1 MAGIK
6 DYSTTQSSN
15 TDLNGISTAE
25 GMLPSNLNNAI
36 RALMKNTREWFNDS
50 QWVEYGDGSGAY
62 TAAYASS
69 TSFTIASANVTS
81 FYHAGRR
88 IKLIA
93 ATPGTIFGTIS
104 SSSFST
110 NTTVNV
116 TWDSG
121 SLSSEA
127 ITNIYV
133 GALSKTNDSI
143 PTGIS
148 ATKIA
153 DGTISDTEFQYLNGV
168 SSAIQT
174 QLDAKNATITG
185 SASTI
190 DTESLTASR
199 AVISNGSQKIAV
211 SDVTSTE
218 LGYLDGVT
226 SAVQTQIDSKQATI
240 TGAATTI
247 DTEDLTASRALTS
260 NGSGK
265 VEVSAVTST
274 ELGYL
279 DGVSSSIQ
287 DQIDAKGASNANL
300 TAIGD
305 LAKTDGNLI
314 VGNGSTWVAENGATA
329 RTSLGLGSIATQ
341 AANNVS
347 ISGGS
352 VTGLGEPSSNSD
364 ASTKS
369 YVDQSIAGLRTRIIA
384 ECASTANVNISNALE
399 AGDAIDGVTLVAGD
413 RVLLKD
419 QSTASE
425 NGLYL
430 AVGSGAG
437 AASRDPEHDSIAEL
451 SGGMVVANQGSVNDN
466 KIFLCTTD
474 NTGSVGSTS
483 ITYTVITPSNTGT
496 VTSIATGTG
505 IDGGTI
511 TSTGTISIDSTVAT
525 LSGTQTLTNKTITAP
540 KIGTSILDT
549 NGNELAL
556 LTATGSAVNEFT
568 IANAASGAAPK
579 LSSTGETNVDLDL
592 EAKGTGHVTIRG
604 NTNPGTIQ
612 FNCESNS
619 HGQQLKPQPHSVGS
633 SAVHTLPDITG
644 DLIAGKI
651 GGTNFTNSMLVG
663 HATTGTLNAAE
674 KNTGVGI
681 ESLDALTSG
690 DRNVALGYDAGTAI
704 STGSFNTAIG
714 ASALV
719 GVTTASSN
727 TGVGYNTLRDPT
739 GGNNT
744 ALGKDALKVNGS
756 GARNIALGADA
767 GENISTGSGNVIIG
781 SVNAGSATGS
791 RQLLIA
797 GNDGSTT
804 TTWISGDSDGT
815 VSANGGHLTTTGK
828 ALVMGF

>member
-6 DYSTTQSSN
+6 DYSTTQANN

-50 QWVEYGDGSGAY
+50 QWVEYGDGDAAF

-69 TSFTIASANVTS
+69 TSFTIAGVNVTAI
-81 FYHAGRR
+81 YHAGRR
-88 IKLIA
+88 IKLTA
-93 ATPGTIFGTIS
+93 STPGTIYGTIS
-104 SSSFST
+104 SSTFST

-127 ITNIYV
+127 ITNVYI
-133 GALSKTNDSI
+133 GALSKTNNSI

-226 SAVQTQIDSKQATI
+226 SAVQTQIDSKQATL
-240 TGAATTI
+240 TGGATTI
-247 DTEDLTASRALTS
+247 ASSNLTASRALQS

-265 VEVSAVTST
+265 VEVSDVTTT

-279 DGVSSSIQ
+279 DGVSSAIQ
-287 DQIDAKGASNANL
+287 TQLDAKQASDAQL
-300 TAIGD
+300 TDIAG
-305 LAKTDGNLI
+305 LTPTDSNFI
-314 VGNGSTWVAENGATA
+314 VGDGSNFVTETGATA

-347 ISGGS
+347 ISGGA
-352 VTGLGEPSSNSD
+352 VTGLGSPSANSD
-364 ASTKS
+364 AATKD
-369 YVDQSIAGLRTRIIA
+369 YVDQAVAGLRTRIIA
-384 ECASTANVNISNALE
+384 ECATTGNINLSNALE

-413 RVLLKD
+413 RVLVKD

-425 NGLYL
+425 NGLYI

-437 AASRDPEHDSIAEL
+437 AASRDPEHDTIAEL
-451 SGGMVVANQGSVNDN
+451 SGGMVVVNQGSVNDN

-483 ITYTVITPSNTGT
+483 ITYVVVTPSNSGT
-496 VTSIATGTG
+496 VTQIGIADAGAGEFTVGNTPITSSGNITLAINSIADTKLGTIG
-505 IDGGTI
+505 TANKVSLTALNIDGGSDIGADLT
-511 TSTGTISIDSTVAT
+511 TS
-525 LSGTQTLTNKTITAP
+525 
-540 KIGTSILDT
+540 
-549 NGNELAL
+549 
-556 LTATGSAVNEFT
+556 
-568 IANAASGAAPK
+568 
-579 LSSTGETNVDLDL
+579 
-592 EAKGTGHVTIRG
+592 
-604 NTNPGTIQ
+604 
-612 FNCESNS
+612 
-619 HGQQLKPQPHSVGS
+619 
-633 SAVHTLPDITG
+633 
-644 DLIAGKI
+644 DLIIVDDGA
-651 GGTNFTNSMLVG
+651 GGTNRKAALSRVV
-663 HATTGTLNAAE
+663 TLMSAQ
-674 KNTGVGI
+674 GF
-681 ESLDALTSG
+681 
-690 DRNVALGYDAGTAI
+690 
-704 STGSFNTAIG
+704 STD
-714 ASALV
+714 
-719 GVTTASSN
+719 
-727 TGVGYNTLRDPT
+727 DPT
-739 GGNNT
+739 
-744 ALGKDALKVNGS
+744 ALA
-756 GARNIALGADA
+756 IALG
-767 GENISTGSGNVIIG
+767 
-781 SVNAGSATGS
+781 
-791 RQLLIA
+791 
-797 GNDGSTT
+797 
-804 TTWISGDSDGT
+804 
-815 VSANGGHLTTTGK
+815 
-828 ALVMGF
+828 

>member
-104 SSSFST
+104 SSSFSS

-133 GALSKTNDSI
+133 GALSKTNSSI
-143 PTGIS
+143 PTEIIG
-148 ATKIA
+148 TTNIA
-153 DGTISDTEFQYLNGV
+153 D
-168 SSAIQT
+168 SAIT
-174 QLDAKNATITG
+174 SAKITDSNVTLAKLASNSVNSAKIVDDSIVNADIN
-185 SASTI
+185 SAAAINFSKM
-190 DTESLTASR
+190 ENLTTAR
-199 AVISNGSQKIAV
+199 ALV
-211 SDVTSTE
+211 SD
-218 LGYLDGVT
+218 G
-226 SAVQTQIDSKQATI
+226 
-240 TGAATTI
+240 
-247 DTEDLTASRALTS
+247 
-260 NGSGK
+260 NGDVS
-265 VEVSAVTST
+265 VSAVTST
-274 ELGYL
+274 EIGYL

-305 LAKTDGNLI
+305 LAKSDGNLI

-369 YVDQSIAGLRTRIIA
+369 YVDQAVAGLRTRIIA

-451 SGGMVVANQGSVNDN
+451 SGGMVVVNQGSVNDN

-511 TSTGTISIDSTVAT
+511 TSTGTIAIDSTVAT
-525 LSGTQTLTNKTITAP
+525 LTGTQTLTNKTLTSP

-568 IANAASGAAPK
+568 IANAATGAAPK
-579 LSSTGETNVDLDL
+579 LSSTGETNIDLDL

-619 HGQQLKPQPHSVGS
+619 HGQQLKAQPHSVAS
-633 SAVHTLPDITG
+633 SAVSTLPNITG
-644 DLIAGKI
+644 ELIPGKI
-651 GGTNFTNSMLVG
+651 GGTDFTNSLLVG

-674 KNTGVGI
+674 NNVGI
-681 ESLDALTSG
+681 GIGTLDDTTIA
-690 DRNVALGYDAGTAI
+690 DN
-704 STGSFNTAIG
+704 NTA
-714 ASALV
+714 
-719 GVTTASSN
+719 
-727 TGVGYNTLRDPT
+727 VGYNAGTTITSGYRNTL
-739 GGNNT
+739 
-744 ALGKDALKVNGS
+744 
-756 GARNIALGADA
+756 LGAEA
-767 GENISTGSGNVIIG
+767 GEAILNGIYNVVVGSKAGELVNSGNYNTLLGGQAGANITSGSGNVIIG
-781 SVNAGSATGS
+781 KTNAGSATGS
-791 RQLLIA
+791 RQLLIT
-797 GNDGSTT
+797 GNDGSTS
-804 TTWISGDSDGT
+804 TTWIDGDSDGT
-815 VSANGGHLTTTGK
+815 VSANGGQLTTTGK

>member
-6 DYSTTQSSN
+6 DYSTTQANN
-15 TDLNGISTAE
+15 TSLNGISTAE

-62 TAAYASS
+62 TAAYASA
-69 TSFTIASANVTS
+69 TSFTIAGIDVTPI
-81 FYHAGRR
+81 YHEGRR

-93 ATPGTIFGTIS
+93 ATPGTIYGTIS
-104 SSSFST
+104 SSTFST

-127 ITNIYV
+127 ITNVYI
-133 GALSKTNDSI
+133 GALSKTNNSI

-226 SAVQTQIDSKQATI
+226 SAVQTQIDSKQATL
-240 TGAATTI
+240 TGGATTI
-247 DTEDLTASRALTS
+247 ASSNLTASRALQS

-265 VEVSAVTST
+265 VEVSDVTTT

-279 DGVSSSIQ
+279 DGVSSAIQ
-287 DQIDAKGASNANL
+287 TQLDAKQASDAQL
-300 TAIGD
+300 TDIAG
-305 LAKTDGNLI
+305 LTPTDSNFI
-314 VGNGSTWVAENGATA
+314 VGDGSNFVTETGATA

-347 ISGGS
+347 ISGGA
-352 VTGLGEPSSNSD
+352 VTGLGSPSANSD
-364 ASTKS
+364 AATKD
-369 YVDQSIAGLRTRIIA
+369 YVDQAVAGLRTRIIA
-384 ECASTANVNISNALE
+384 ECATTGNINLSNALE

-413 RVLLKD
+413 RVLVKD

-425 NGLYL
+425 NGLYI

-437 AASRDPEHDSIAEL
+437 AASRDPEHDTIAEL
-451 SGGMVVANQGSVNDN
+451 SGGMVVVNQGSVNDN

-483 ITYTVITPSNTGT
+483 ITYVVVTPSNSGT
-496 VTSIATGTG
+496 VTQIGIADAGAGEFTVGNTPITSSGNITLAINSIADTKLGTIG
-505 IDGGTI
+505 TANKVSLTALNIDGGSDIGADLT
-511 TSTGTISIDSTVAT
+511 TS
-525 LSGTQTLTNKTITAP
+525 
-540 KIGTSILDT
+540 
-549 NGNELAL
+549 
-556 LTATGSAVNEFT
+556 
-568 IANAASGAAPK
+568 
-579 LSSTGETNVDLDL
+579 
-592 EAKGTGHVTIRG
+592 
-604 NTNPGTIQ
+604 
-612 FNCESNS
+612 
-619 HGQQLKPQPHSVGS
+619 
-633 SAVHTLPDITG
+633 
-644 DLIAGKI
+644 DLIIVDDGA
-651 GGTNFTNSMLVG
+651 GGTNRKAALSRVV
-663 HATTGTLNAAE
+663 TLMSAQ
-674 KNTGVGI
+674 GF
-681 ESLDALTSG
+681 
-690 DRNVALGYDAGTAI
+690 
-704 STGSFNTAIG
+704 STD
-714 ASALV
+714 
-719 GVTTASSN
+719 
-727 TGVGYNTLRDPT
+727 DPT
-739 GGNNT
+739 
-744 ALGKDALKVNGS
+744 ALA
-756 GARNIALGADA
+756 IALG
-767 GENISTGSGNVIIG
+767 
-781 SVNAGSATGS
+781 
-791 RQLLIA
+791 
-797 GNDGSTT
+797 
-804 TTWISGDSDGT
+804 
-815 VSANGGHLTTTGK
+815 
-828 ALVMGF
+828 

>member
-1 MAGIK
+1 MTTNIK

-15 TDLNGISTAE
+15 TSLNSIDVNE

-36 RALMKNTREWFNDS
+36 RALMKNTRDWYNDA
-50 QWVEYGDGSGAY
+50 QWIEYGDGSGAF

-69 TSFTIASANVTS
+69 SSFTINGANVTS
-81 FYHAGRR
+81 VYHAGRR

-93 ATPGTIFGTIS
+93 STPGTIFGTIS

-127 ITNIYV
+127 ITNVYV
-133 GALSKTNDSI
+133 AALSKTNDSI

-148 ATKIA
+148 ATKLA

-190 DTESLTASR
+190 DTESLTADR

-226 SAVQTQIDSKQATI
+226 SAVQTQIDSKQATL
-240 TGAATTI
+240 TGGATTI
-247 DTEDLTASRALTS
+247 ASSNLTASRALQS

-265 VEVSAVTST
+265 VEVSAVTTT

-279 DGVSSSIQ
+279 DGVSSAIQ
-287 DQIDAKGASNANL
+287 TQLDAKQASDADL
-300 TAIGD
+300 TAIGA

-314 VGNGSTWVAENGATA
+314 VGNGSTWVAESGATA

-364 ASTKS
+364 AANKS
-369 YVDQSIAGLRTRIIA
+369 YVDQAVAGLRTRVIA
-384 ECASTANVNISNALE
+384 ECASTGNVNISNALE

-419 QSTASE
+419 QSTASQ

-430 AVGSGAG
+430 AVANGAG
-437 AASRDPEHDSIAEL
+437 AASRDPEHDTIAEL
-451 SGGMVVANQGSVNDN
+451 SGGMIVVNQGSTNDN

-483 ITYTVITPSNTGT
+483 ITYTVVTPSNSGT
-496 VTSIATGTG
+496 VTQIGIADSGAGEFTVGNTPITSSGNITLAINSIADSKLGTIG
-505 IDGGTI
+505 TANKVSLTALNIDGGSDIGADLT
-511 TSTGTISIDSTVAT
+511 TS
-525 LSGTQTLTNKTITAP
+525 
-540 KIGTSILDT
+540 
-549 NGNELAL
+549 
-556 LTATGSAVNEFT
+556 
-568 IANAASGAAPK
+568 
-579 LSSTGETNVDLDL
+579 
-592 EAKGTGHVTIRG
+592 
-604 NTNPGTIQ
+604 
-612 FNCESNS
+612 
-619 HGQQLKPQPHSVGS
+619 
-633 SAVHTLPDITG
+633 
-644 DLIAGKI
+644 DLIIVDDGA
-651 GGTNFTNSMLVG
+651 GGTNKKAALSRVV
-663 HATTGTLNAAE
+663 TLMSAQ
-674 KNTGVGI
+674 GF
-681 ESLDALTSG
+681 
-690 DRNVALGYDAGTAI
+690 
-704 STGSFNTAIG
+704 STD
-714 ASALV
+714 
-719 GVTTASSN
+719 
-727 TGVGYNTLRDPT
+727 DPT
-739 GGNNT
+739 
-744 ALGKDALKVNGS
+744 ALA
-756 GARNIALGADA
+756 IALG
-767 GENISTGSGNVIIG
+767 
-781 SVNAGSATGS
+781 
-791 RQLLIA
+791 
-797 GNDGSTT
+797 
-804 TTWISGDSDGT
+804 
-815 VSANGGHLTTTGK
+815 
-828 ALVMGF
+828 

>member
-6 DYSTTQSSN
+6 DYSTVQADN
-15 TDLNGISTAE
+15 TTLNSISTAE

-62 TAAYASS
+62 TAAYASA

-88 IKLIA
+88 IKITA
-93 ATPGTIFGTIS
+93 STPGTIYGTIS

-121 SLSSEA
+121 NLPNEA
-127 ITNIYV
+127 ITNVYV

-168 SSAIQT
+168 SSSIQT

-190 DTESLTASR
+190 DTESLTANR

-218 LGYLDGVT
+218 LGYLDGV
-226 SAVQTQIDSKQATI
+226 SSNVQTQLNAKQATI

-279 DGVSSSIQ
+279 DGVSSAIQ
-287 DQIDAKGASNANL
+287 TQLDAKQSSDAQLTDIAGLTPTDSNF
-300 TAIGD
+300 
-305 LAKTDGNLI
+305 I
-314 VGNGSTWVAENGATA
+314 VGDGSNFVTETGATA

-369 YVDQSIAGLRTRIIA
+369 YVDQAVAGLRTRIIA
-384 ECASTANVNISNALE
+384 ECATTANVNLSNGLE
-399 AGDAIDGVTLVAGD
+399 AGDTIDGVTLVAGD
-413 RVLLKD
+413 RVLVKD

-430 AVGSGAG
+430 AVSSG

-451 SGGMVVANQGSVNDN
+451 SGGMVVVNQGSTNDN

-483 ITYTVITPSNTGT
+483 ITYTVVTPSNTGT
-496 VTSIATGTG
+496 VTSVGVADSGAGEFTVGSTPVTSSG
-505 IDGGTI
+505 NI
-511 TSTGTISIDSTVAT
+511 TLAINSVADSKLGTISTANKVSVSALNIDGAT
-525 LSGTQTLTNKTITAP
+525 DIGADLT
-540 KIGTSILDT
+540 TS
-549 NGNELAL
+549 
-556 LTATGSAVNEFT
+556 
-568 IANAASGAAPK
+568 
-579 LSSTGETNVDLDL
+579 
-592 EAKGTGHVTIRG
+592 
-604 NTNPGTIQ
+604 
-612 FNCESNS
+612 
-619 HGQQLKPQPHSVGS
+619 
-633 SAVHTLPDITG
+633 
-644 DLIAGKI
+644 DLIVVDDGA
-651 GGTNFTNSMLVG
+651 GGTNRKAALSRIVTLVDANSS
-663 HATTGTLNAAE
+663 AASA
-674 KNTGVGI
+674 GFAI
-681 ESLDALTSG
+681 AMA
-690 DRNVALGYDAGTAI
+690 VAL
-704 STGSFNTAIG
+704 
-714 ASALV
+714 
-719 GVTTASSN
+719 
-727 TGVGYNTLRDPT
+727 
-739 GGNNT
+739 
-744 ALGKDALKVNGS
+744 
-756 GARNIALGADA
+756 
-767 GENISTGSGNVIIG
+767 
-781 SVNAGSATGS
+781 
-791 RQLLIA
+791 
-797 GNDGSTT
+797 
-804 TTWISGDSDGT
+804 
-815 VSANGGHLTTTGK
+815 
-828 ALVMGF
+828 

>member
-6 DYSTTQSSN
+6 DYSTVQADN
-15 TDLNGISTAE
+15 TTLNSISTAE

-62 TAAYASS
+62 TAAYASA

-88 IKLIA
+88 IKVTA
-93 ATPGTIFGTIS
+93 STPGTIYGTIS

-121 SLSSEA
+121 NLSNEA
-127 ITNIYV
+127 ITNVYV

-190 DTESLTASR
+190 DTESLTANR

-218 LGYLDGVT
+218 LGYLDGV
-226 SAVQTQIDSKQATI
+226 SSNVQTQLNAKQATI

-279 DGVSSSIQ
+279 DGVSSAIQ
-287 DQIDAKGASNANL
+287 TQLDAKQASDAQL
-300 TAIGD
+300 TDIAG
-305 LAKTDGNLI
+305 LTPTDSNFI
-314 VGNGSTWVAENGATA
+314 VGDGSNFVTETGATV

-369 YVDQSIAGLRTRIIA
+369 YVDQAVAGLRTRIIA
-384 ECASTANVNISNALE
+384 ECASTANVNLTNGLE

-413 RVLLKD
+413 RVLVKD

-430 AVGSGAG
+430 AVSSG

-451 SGGMVVANQGSVNDN
+451 SGGMVVVNQGSANDN

-483 ITYTVITPSNTGT
+483 ITYTVITPSNSGT
-496 VTSIATGTG
+496 VTQIGIADSGAGEFTVGNTPITSSGNITLAVNSIADTKLGTIG
-505 IDGGTI
+505 TANKVSLTALNIDGGSDIGADLT
-511 TSTGTISIDSTVAT
+511 TS
-525 LSGTQTLTNKTITAP
+525 
-540 KIGTSILDT
+540 
-549 NGNELAL
+549 
-556 LTATGSAVNEFT
+556 
-568 IANAASGAAPK
+568 
-579 LSSTGETNVDLDL
+579 
-592 EAKGTGHVTIRG
+592 
-604 NTNPGTIQ
+604 
-612 FNCESNS
+612 
-619 HGQQLKPQPHSVGS
+619 
-633 SAVHTLPDITG
+633 
-644 DLIAGKI
+644 DLIIVDDGA
-651 GGTNFTNSMLVG
+651 GGTNKKAALSRVV
-663 HATTGTLNAAE
+663 TLMSAQ
-674 KNTGVGI
+674 GF
-681 ESLDALTSG
+681 
-690 DRNVALGYDAGTAI
+690 
-704 STGSFNTAIG
+704 STD
-714 ASALV
+714 
-719 GVTTASSN
+719 
-727 TGVGYNTLRDPT
+727 DPT
-739 GGNNT
+739 
-744 ALGKDALKVNGS
+744 ALA
-756 GARNIALGADA
+756 IALG
-767 GENISTGSGNVIIG
+767 
-781 SVNAGSATGS
+781 
-791 RQLLIA
+791 
-797 GNDGSTT
+797 
-804 TTWISGDSDGT
+804 
-815 VSANGGHLTTTGK
+815 
-828 ALVMGF
+828 